1 MGRSEEADL
10 GETLTRL
17 GLRKTVPRLTILTA
31 LRDAATHLSVPRL
44 HRLVTSTYEMISVST
59 VYRNVTVMTARGV
72 LHSVDHAGE
81 TLFGL
86 STTPH
91 HHLIC
96 RRCDVLVELPAD
108 HLATAEAT
116 VMESTGFAMD
126 PVGQVL
132 RGHCRRC
139 RRALLA

>member
-1 MGRSEEADL
+1 MSEEADL
-10 GETLTRL
+10 GEALTRL
-17 GLRKTVPRLTILTA
+17 GLRRTVPRLTILTA

-44 HRLVTSTYEMISVST
+44 HRLVTSAYEMISVST
-59 VYRNVTVMTARGV
+59 VYRNVTVMTAHGV

-108 HLATAEAT
+108 HLAAAGAT
-116 VMESTGFAMD
+116 VMERTGFAMD

-132 RGHCRRC
+132 RGLCRRC
-139 RRALLA
+139 RRVLLA